1 MSIKDDL
8 QNALGVAMK
17 TKDDVS
23 KRSLRMALSAIKL
36 AEVAK
41 GEALEDIKIFNILQK
56 EVKTKEET
64 IAEATKAERSEMIA
78 PLLEE
83 IKVLKRFL
91 PAELSDLELIEL
103 IDKAIIEQNATSI
116 KQMGLVMKTVIS
128 QVEGRASNDRIS
140 KIIKSKLAS

>member
-8 QNALGVAMK
+8 KNALGVAMK

-23 KRSLRMALSAIKL
+23 KRSLRLALSAIKL

-41 GEALEDIKIFNILQK
+41 GEALEDMKIFNILQK

-83 IKVLKRFL
+83 IEVLKRFL
-91 PAELSDLELIEL
+91 PAELSDMELTEF
-103 IDKAIIEQNATSI
+103 IDKAITEQKATSI
-116 KQMGLVMKTVIS
+116 KQMGLNEK
-128 QVEGRASNDRIS
+128 
-140 KIIKSKLAS
+140 

>member
-8 QNALGVAMK
+8 KDALSVAMK

-41 GEALEDIKIFNILQK
+41 GEALEEIKIINILQK

-83 IKVLKRFL
+83 IEVLKRFL
-91 PAELSDLELIEL
+91 PAELSDMELTKLIEKV
-103 IDKAIIEQNATSI
+103 ISEQRATSI
-116 KQMGLVMKTVIS
+116 KQMGLVMKTVIT

-140 KIIKSKLAS
+140 KIIKGKLAN

>member
-8 QNALGVAMK
+8 KNALGVAMK

-23 KRSLRMALSAIKL
+23 KRSLRLALSAIKL

-41 GEALEDIKIFNILQK
+41 GEALEDMKIFNILQK

-83 IKVLKRFL
+83 IEVLKRFL
-91 PAELSDLELIEL
+91 PAELSDMELTEF
-103 IDKAIIEQNATSI
+103 IDKAITEQKATSI
-116 KQMGLVMKTVIS
+116 KQMGLVMKTVII

-140 KIIKSKLAS
+140 KIIKSKLAN

>member
-8 QNALGVAMK
+8 KDALRVAMK
-17 TKDDVS
+17 TKDEVS

-83 IKVLKRFL
+83 IEVLKRFL
-91 PAELSDLELIEL
+91 PTELSDLELTEL
-103 IDKAIIEQNATSI
+103 IDKVITEQKATSI
-116 KQMGLVMKTVIS
+116 KQMGLVIKTVIT

-140 KIIKSKLAS
+140 KIIKSKLAN

>member
-8 QNALGVAMK
+8 KNALGVAMK

-23 KRSLRMALSAIKL
+23 KRSLRLALSAIKL

-41 GEALEDIKIFNILQK
+41 GEALEDMKIFNILQK

-83 IKVLKRFL
+83 IEVLKRIL
-91 PAELSDLELIEL
+91 PAELSDMELTEF
-103 IDKAIIEQNATSI
+103 IDKAITEQKATSI
-116 KQMGLVMKTVIS
+116 KQMGLVMKTVII
-128 QVEGRASNDRIS
+128 QVEGKASNDRIS
-140 KIIKSKLAS
+140 KIIKSKLAN

>member
-8 QNALGVAMK
+8 KNALGVAMK

-23 KRSLRMALSAIKL
+23 KRSLRLALSAIKL

-41 GEALEDIKIFNILQK
+41 GEALEDMKIFNILQK

-83 IKVLKRFL
+83 IEVLKRFL
-91 PAELSDLELIEL
+91 PAELSDMELTEF
-103 IDKAIIEQNATSI
+103 IDKAITEQKATSI
-116 KQMGLVMKTVIS
+116 KQMGLVMKTVII
-128 QVEGRASNDRIS
+128 QVEGKASNDRIS
-140 KIIKSKLAS
+140 KIIKSKLAN